1 MELLDMPLHRQEFIY
16 KSKRQYLSDR
26 SLDNELKTIPPLKQY
41 IYDFVLPSE
50 WIILR
55 CQHQTDIALEKQAR
69 GSNISSDKVHNM
81 MDRASRVMSHYE
93 ESTSNVFDLIVA
105 LQLLT
110 GRRQIEVMKLATI
123 LPVPGEPYLAKVK
136 SLAKSA
142 NRDVFG
148 ENEITIPLLLSY
160 KNINRAWE
168 LMRNKIGVM
177 IEDIPQHE
185 ITKKFGS
192 HCQCARNRVYG
203 KLDGKIICHTQL
215 RNMYAELAW
224 EDRSLN
230 GFLNGQGTKHHW
242 IGQALGHELKRPD
255 DTQLYQIISLDKKS

>member
-1 MELLDMPLHRQEFIY
+1 MDLLGMPLHRQEFVY

-26 SLDNELKTIPPLKQY
+26 NLDNELKTIPPLKQY
-41 IYDFVLPSE
+41 IYDFALPPE

-69 GSNISSDKVHNM
+69 GSNISPDKVHDM
-81 MDRASRVMSHYE
+81 MERAARVMFNYE
-93 ESTSNVFDLIVA
+93 ESERNVFDLVVA

-110 GRRQIEVMKLATI
+110 GRRQIEVMNLSSI
-123 LPVPGEPYLAKVK
+123 SPVHGKPYLAKVK
-136 SLAKSA
+136 SLAKSSS
-142 NRDVFG
+142 RDVFG
-148 ENEITIPLLLSY
+148 ENEVTIPLLCPY
-160 KNINRAWE
+160 KDIEHAWDI
-168 LMRNKIGVM
+168 MRSEIDPLVH
-177 IEDIPQHE
+177 DLPQHE
-185 ITKKFGS
+185 ITKTFGS

-203 KLDGKIICHTQL
+203 KLNGKILCHTQM

-230 GFLNGQGTKHHW
+230 GFLNGEGTKHHW